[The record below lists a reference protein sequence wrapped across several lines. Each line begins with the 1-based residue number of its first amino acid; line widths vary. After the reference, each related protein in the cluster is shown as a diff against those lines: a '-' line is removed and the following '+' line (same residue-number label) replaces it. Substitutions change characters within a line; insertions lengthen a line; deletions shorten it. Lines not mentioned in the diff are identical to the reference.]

1 MDLASVLGQ
10 LAALTA
16 AAFWAVASILYHRA
30 GAHFSA
36 LQMNLIKGAIASPLL
51 LGMSA
56 LFGTPLVFSAGL
68 WLLALSGMIGITVG
82 DSCHFAALRRLGPWH
97 AMLLEYLAP
106 PLAAFMAW
114 LFLND
119 GLSGIEI
126 IGALVTLLGV
136 LLVVTERAPNQQP
149 SLSISGIL
157 FGCGAAICQAT
168 GLVMAFSV
176 LQTDAIEPIN
186 AAFIRL
192 AAGSILLALIVGLSQ
207 RHAFQ
212 AIFRQCR
219 TINPMPL
226 LGAIFFGTFLAIWLQ
241 QLSIAHI
248 NPGLTQTLLS
258 TAPLFLIPISLLKK
272 QKITLRSLFGALVSL
287 GGIAI
292 LFL

>member
-51 LGMSA
+51 FGMSA
-56 LFGTPLVFSAGL
+56 LLGAPLVFSAGL
-68 WLLALSGMIGITVG
+68 WLLALSGVIGITVG

-126 IGALVTLLGV
+126 IGAFVTLLGV

-149 SLSISGIL
+149 SLSISGLL
-157 FGCGAAICQAT
+157 FGCGAALCQAT

-176 LQTDAIEPIN
+176 LQNDVIDPLS

-192 AAGSILLALIVGLSQ
+192 AAGSILLALIVGISQ

-219 TINPMPL
+219 AINPLPL

-272 QKITLRSLFGALVSL
+272 QKITVRSLFGALVSL